1 MNTLRRCLACIALV
15 SACARGAV
23 PLPSDPTLVR
33 TLHAAEKGDLPAH
46 LVIGYAYAQGER
58 VEQNLDESIRWYR
71 AAAIQGNAAASF
83 NLGMI
88 YMFRAV
94 TLDFGILETLYAK
107 GAEANE
113 PIAQYKVGY
122 AGQYLGRYNALDF
135 LKKAAAQG
143 QPDAQLELATIYAEG
158 KMMQDPDPV
167 AVAEFL
173 KKAAPHRAE
182 AKFRLAR
189 AYLNGEGVMKSP
201 KLAAQ
206 WFRAAAEE
214 GHRRAQQEYGF
225 MLSNGTGMP
234 VNEKEAEHW
243 WRLADEPAPE
253 GPFRTVEEYF
263 GRRHAVPPLDIVQAH
278 VWFNVASSKNYAPPS
293 MGMNAKMVM
302 WGVEERMTDE
312 QKQKAEE
319 AAATIAEQIK

>member
-1 MNTLRRCLACIALV
+1 MTSLHRCIALFLLSLGWTFAAV
-15 SACARGAV
+15 S
-23 PLPSDPTLVR
+23 PPSDPTLVE
-33 TLHAAEKGDLPAH
+33 TVKAAEKGDLQAH
-46 LVIGYAYAQGER
+46 LVLGYAYAQGER
-58 VEQNLDESIRWYR
+58 VEQNFDEAIRWYR
-71 AAAIQGNAAASF
+71 AAALRGNAAASF
-83 NLGMI
+83 NLGMV

-94 TLDFGILETLYAK
+94 TLDFNILETLYAK
-107 GAEANE
+107 GANANE
-113 PIAQYKVGY
+113 PLAQYKVGY
-122 AGQYLGRYNALDF
+122 AGQYLRRYDALDL
-135 LKKAAAQG
+135 LKKAAAQD

-158 KMMQDPDPV
+158 KMMQDTDPV

-173 KKAAPHRAE
+173 KRAAPHRAE

-189 AYLNGEGVMKSP
+189 AYLNGEGVLKSP

-225 MLSNGTGMP
+225 MLSNGTGVP
-234 VNEKEAEHW
+234 VNEKEAERW

-278 VWFNVASSKNYAPPS
+278 VWFNVASSKNYKPPT
-293 MGMNAKMVM
+293 MGMDARMVM

-319 AAATIAEQIK
+319 AAAAIAEQIK

>member
-1 MNTLRRCLACIALV
+1 MNSLRCCFALFVLSSGWALA
-15 SACARGAV
+15 AV
-23 PLPSDPTLVR
+23 PPPADPTLAGAIK
-33 TLHAAEKGDLPAH
+33 AAEKGDLRAH
-46 LVIGYAYAQGER
+46 LVLGYAYAQGER
-58 VEQNLDESIRWYR
+58 VEQNLDEAIRWYR
-71 AAAIQGNAAASF
+71 GAALRGDAAASF
-83 NLGMI
+83 NLGMV

-94 TLDFGILETLYAK
+94 TLDFPLLEEIYAA
-107 GAEANE
+107 GAQANE
-113 PIAQYKVGY
+113 PLALYKVGY
-122 AGQYLGRYNALDF
+122 AGQFLHRHNALDL

-189 AYLNGEGVMKSP
+189 AYLNGEGVMKST

-206 WFRAAAEE
+206 WFRAAADE

-234 VNEKEAEHW
+234 ANEKEAERW

-263 GRRHAVPPLDIVQAH
+263 SRRHAVPPLDIVQAH
-278 VWFNVASSKNYAPPS
+278 AWFNVASSKNYRPPWMS
-293 MGMNAKMVM
+293 LDANMVM
-302 WGVEERMTDE
+302 GAVEERMTDD

-319 AAATIAEQIK
+319 VAAAIAEQIK